1 MSLSVWESVLSFAEA
16 AGEYFCDI
24 SALSLLLLP
33 AAVFLVWFV
42 LCASCRGVRAR
53 SKTAY
58 LFVSDI
64 SIFLFCA
71 LALFARQELEAV
83 IGVALVFRAAYFP
96 FYGILCLFR
105 PKPEITENLKKKEQ
119 RKNKKR
125 KEASP
130 LPESDKPLLAS
141 DLPQAEPMPRMV
153 RCFERTDP
161 GIVVEQDVRLGH
173 IFLVLERLKNLP
185 LGAGDRLEAQKY
197 EDLLSVYRNKGN
209 LSSAE
214 AQTLNDILA
223 SLLKMMAKYG
233 V

>member
-1 MSLSVWESVLSFAEA
+1 MSLSVWESVLSLAES

-33 AAVFLVWFV
+33 SVVFLIWFV

-71 LALFARQELEAV
+71 LALFARQELTAV

-105 PKPEITENLKKKEQ
+105 PKQEITENSKKKEQ
-119 RKNKKR
+119 RKKK
-125 KEASP
+125 KQKDVVSIPQAAAP
-130 LPESDKPLLAS
+130 ALAS
-141 DLPQAEPMPRMV
+141 ALPQTDPVPRMV
-153 RCFERTDP
+153 RCFERSDP

-173 IFLVLERLKNLP
+173 IFRCWI
-185 LGAGDRLEAQKY
+185 G
-197 EDLLSVYRNKGN
+197 
-209 LSSAE
+209 
-214 AQTLNDILA
+214 
-223 SLLKMMAKYG
+223 
-233 V
+233 

>member
-1 MSLSVWESVLSFAEA
+1 MSLSVWESVLSLAES

-33 AAVFLVWFV
+33 SVVFLIWFI
-42 LCASCRGVRAR
+42 LCVSCRGVRAR

-71 LALFARQELEAV
+71 LALFARQELTAV

-105 PKPEITENLKKKEQ
+105 PKQEIAENSKKKEQ
-119 RKNKKR
+119 RKKK
-125 KEASP
+125 KQKDVVSMPQAAAP
-130 LPESDKPLLAS
+130 ALAS
-141 DLPQAEPMPRMV
+141 ALPQTDPVPRMV
-153 RCFERTDP
+153 RCFERSDP

-173 IFLVLERLKNLP
+173 IFSVLERLKNLP